1 MKDTWQ
7 TNNPKAKKV
16 TMSVSHKS
24 LSLSLSQLL
33 TPSASRPTLTPNTL
47 GSGRQGAVRNNA
59 RDRCHLRSLA
69 SVSKYC
75 YKYLEDLQLSSLI
88 FYS

>member
-24 LSLSLSQLL
+24 LSLSLSLSLSQLL
-33 TPSASRPTLTPNTL
+33 TPSASRPTPTPNTL

-69 SVSKYC
+69 S
-75 YKYLEDLQLSSLI
+75 
-88 FYS
+88 